1 MAVIKY
7 VMRIWEGRGTFV
19 SWFEVGQSKIQKHKA
34 VGRQPAQAR
43 VTGSVT
49 GRPGAPGGL
58 IFDMPL
64 SYTEEL
70 IG

>member
-34 VGRQPAQAR
+34 VGHVVSIRKKR
-43 VTGSVT
+43 GMT
-49 GRPGAPGGL
+49 PGAQLTFP
-58 IFDMPL
+58 FL
-64 SYTEEL
+64 SSV
-70 IG
+70 GS